1 MPVAGPSAADR
12 AKAHYGWAERYS
24 DAGYTRKAAAHFD
37 RALDFGA
44 LDDEEQHDKRARE
57 ERTAAA
63 LMRAYGY
70 VMQASRDEYVV
81 KKLKEMNNG
90 VGVILEKDA
99 YGFYV
104 SLWVGRETNNRK
116 NRLPDSTNPYESMTV
131 GQALGYYN
139 YTLRECAYDH
149 NLGEV
154 EQAYL
159 ESHIMGR
166 AYRYYIKAF
175 ENEQRI
181 RETGETEWTPPDPKP
196 MPIRVASGP
205 ESKSD
210 RIKEETWEPRKLK
223 RVK

>member
-1 MPVAGPSAADR
+1 
-12 AKAHYGWAERYS
+12 
-24 DAGYTRKAAAHFD
+24 
-37 RALDFGA
+37 
-44 LDDEEQHDKRARE
+44 
-57 ERTAAA
+57 
-63 LMRAYGY
+63 MR
-70 VMQASRDEYVV
+70 QASGDEYVV
-81 KKLKEMNNG
+81 NKLKEMNNG

-131 GQALGYYN
+131 GQALGYYSF
-139 YTLRECAYDH
+139 TLRDCAEDLR
-149 NLGEV
+149 LGEV